1 MYSFFWLPIIHLT
14 LNLPRLSPLHP
25 IETGLVISA
34 FNFYFGNDYKIQK
47 KLEAQEAVCM
57 QNGGQTK
64 YSYSKMN
71 EKRRRPTPGVRLVEV
86 SVNWKLTVLTSVG
99 YMPKKRP
106 KKQNSEE
113 KRSQLSFSFDFYRS
127 ISLLPGVLTTS
138 QKTRKFRMEGKWWE
152 SWKNWPP
159 LRGLPTDPT
168 PRTTLRTTPR
178 TTLRTSPR
186 TTLRTTLTNQTKFT
200 FTEKRVRR
208 SVPAYKITLDKQPPS
223 WFSPFTRPSSPLA
236 SSQSSSATSQSTPF
250 SNGWPV
256 IVCWIFIPFNL
267 FQFTIVYK
275 GTRFKEKSILDVKT
289 HF

>member
-1 MYSFFWLPIIHLT
+1 MGEKKTSKLTPRNIRMYSFFWLPIIHLT

-34 FNFYFGNDYKIQK
+34 FNFYFGNDYKIQE
-47 KLEAQEAVCM
+47 KLEAVCM

-138 QKTRKFRMEGKWWE
+138 QKTRKFRMEGKW
-152 SWKNWPP
+152 
-159 LRGLPTDPT
+159 
-168 PRTTLRTTPR
+168 
-178 TTLRTSPR
+178 
-186 TTLRTTLTNQTKFT
+186 
-200 FTEKRVRR
+200 
-208 SVPAYKITLDKQPPS
+208 
-223 WFSPFTRPSSPLA
+223 
-236 SSQSSSATSQSTPF
+236 
-250 SNGWPV
+250 
-256 IVCWIFIPFNL
+256 
-267 FQFTIVYK
+267 
-275 GTRFKEKSILDVKT
+275 
-289 HF
+289 